1 MPDFTPSN
9 PGAMF
14 SAYKLSAVTPS
25 NSTELVGVRALY
37 VGSAGSVAV
46 VACNDTAAVTLASV
60 PAGTILPIFA
70 SKVMATGTTASNI
83 VAFY

>member
-14 SAYKLSAVTPS
+14 PAYKLTAVTPS

-37 VGSAGSVAV
+37 VGTTGNVAI
-46 VACNDTAAVTLASV
+46 VACNDTAAVTLTAV
-60 PAGTILPIFA
+60 PAGTVLPIFV
-70 SKVMATGTTASNI
+70 SKVMSTGTTASNI